1 MVYLVPTLPPRHQV
15 VKGRRTRASK
25 ELPLSIASTI
35 YRQAAGSSTSAGIRT
50 TFEAARAGANSSFR
64 SASGIKPQHQAR
76 ASSSSRSA
84 STRSA
89 SRLLKTNLPF
99 NLRPTEVNMFTLIRS
114 YRQSQN
120 CQPQRSEQVSAR
132 LKRFVKATHNFSH
145 LMMSSATAYVQL
157 GSFLWVRLH
166 DHGRDKGSHTLE
178 HHLPPLPP
186 TKEPPARTATDKQLC
201 KQRSE

>member
-1 MVYLVPTLPPRHQV
+1 MIFPGVPPGAISPGPPALRVWAVAPRLYVQYLSNSTFGSLSSLFDNHDRENHATVGSPPLPPRLQV

-25 ELPLSIASTI
+25 ELTLSIASTI

-132 LKRFVKATHNFSH
+132 LKRFVNR
-145 LMMSSATAYVQL
+145 SSA
-157 GSFLWVRLH
+157 GW
-166 DHGRDKGSHTLE
+166 
-178 HHLPPLPP
+178 
-186 TKEPPARTATDKQLC
+186 
-201 KQRSE
+201 